1 MYWGLGDEA
10 QVVSAWFAI
19 DDSRPDNGCMRAVAG
34 SNHFPRQ
41 PHGKAG
47 ENGENLL
54 SISQNIE
61 LSPEQEADIVDLEL
75 EPGQF
80 SFHDGWV
87 IHGSHANTADRRRC
101 GITAIFAPASVGYS
115 DEQDEETKKSMS
127 SDTSA
132 VNNSAMSTPWSEGY
146 LVSGSAEG
154 SAVKPTPH
162 PFPMPMPRADTAKL

>member
-19 DDSRPDNGCMRAVAG
+19 DDSRPDNGRMRAVAG

-75 EPGQF
+75 EPGQY

-132 VNNSAMSTPWSEGY
+132 AKHQKGTTTPWSEGY

-154 SAVKPTPH
+154 SAVNPTPH
-162 PFPMPMPRADTAKL
+162 PFPMPRADSAKL